1 MSFLQDIL
9 GSRTLND
16 RVLVL
21 LSNLNTYLQFTSREP
36 TSAWESQLS
45 HFEAFFRKLPSVL
58 PENVSLLLRV
68 GSLSQY
74 VYDGRWSFPFHF
86 TLLCGLSSILFA
98 ARFSPLSINFK
109 YFTLT
114 LLLWRMRQGS
124 VLECVPHVQHVQH
137 DYFSSFNHAVFPGLT
152 AFSSEHPSFLN
163 FL

>member
-1 MSFLQDIL
+1 MFSCSLRSWREENGERDSEIFQSPSPHSPRASYAGYKKTLLLSSFLQDIL

-58 PENVSLLLRV
+58 PENVSLLWSV
-68 GSLSQY
+68 GSISQY
-74 VYDGRWSFPFHF
+74 VCDGRSSFLISF
-86 TLLCGLSSILFA
+86 TLLCGFSSILFV

-109 YFTLT
+109 
-114 LLLWRMRQGS
+114 
-124 VLECVPHVQHVQH
+124 
-137 DYFSSFNHAVFPGLT
+137 
-152 AFSSEHPSFLN
+152 
-163 FL
+163 